1 MVASGAKL
9 FTRKTKLNQ
18 TRDRQEA
25 ENPKSQMN
33 KEAILALEDG
43 RTFRGR
49 AWGADGERTGEIVFN
64 TSMTGYQEIL
74 TDPSYA
80 GQIVTMTYTEIGNY
94 GVNPEDVESRRPFV
108 EGLVVREFSE
118 VTSNWRASMSLDEYL
133 NQHGIVGI
141 SEVDTRAL
149 VRHIREKGAMRACIS
164 SIDTDEASVI
174 AKARTAPTMLGRN
187 LVDEVSCGDAYR
199 WSNIADEQETFDPLT
214 GFKPANALQPGEE
227 PFRVVAYDFG
237 IKYYILRY
245 LAAVGC
251 DVTVVPA
258 RTSADDVL
266 ALAPDGIFLSNGPGD
281 PAALPEIVGEVKKL
295 LAAAP
300 VFGICLGHQI
310 LGLAFGGNT
319 YKLKFGHRGGNQP
332 VKNQRTGKS
341 EITSHNH
348 GFAVDPKSL
357 DQTEIELT
365 HFNLNDGCLEGMRHR
380 RLPVFSVQYHPEAGP
395 GPHDA
400 TYLFDEFIANMRA
413 RREQFQ
419 QVFEMK

>member
-1 MVASGAKL
+1 
-9 FTRKTKLNQ
+9 
-18 TRDRQEA
+18 
-25 ENPKSQMN
+25 MN

-108 EGLVVREFSE
+108 EGFVVREFSE

-164 SIDTDEASVI
+164 SIDTDEASVV

-199 WSNIADEQETFDPLT
+199 WSSIADEQETFDPLT
-214 GFKPANALQPGEE
+214 GFKPASALQPGEE

-295 LAAAP
+295 LTAAP

-357 DQTEIELT
+357 DQSEIELT

-413 RREQFQ
+413 RREQLKEL
-419 QVFEMK
+419 VMVKA